1 MKDYIYKYQNYLRN
15 DEPLYGPV
23 YTSFLVA
30 LEMHMEKTAPIK
42 SAYYPAELMAEIG
55 WIKSNKN
62 IFFYYFKF
70 SSKPEMAKICSECE
84 FISHTRNVP
93 TV

>member
-1 MKDYIYKYQNYLRN
+1 MKENIYKYQNYLRN

-30 LEMHMEKTAPIK
+30 LEMQIEKTAPIE

-55 WIKSNKN
+55 
-62 IFFYYFKF
+62 
-70 SSKPEMAKICSECE
+70 
-84 FISHTRNVP
+84 
-93 TV
+93 

>member
-1 MKDYIYKYQNYLRN
+1 MKEYIYKYQNYLRN

-30 LEMHMEKTAPIK
+30 LEMQIEKTAPIE

-55 WIKSNKN
+55 WIKLNKN
-62 IFFYYFKF
+62 IFLYYYKF
-70 SSKPEMAKICSECE
+70 PSKLEKDKICSECD
-84 FISHTRNVP
+84 FISHTRNVH